1 MSAPVTP
8 VYLRAKQI
16 CKSIGISR
24 NTWLNWVDEGRAPA
38 GIVLGKR
45 VTVWLKSE
53 VDDFIKN
60 AARRE
65 GVSK

>member
-1 MSAPVTP
+1 MSAAVAP

-16 CKSIGISR
+16 CKLLGISR
-24 NTWLNWVDEGRAPA
+24 NTWLNWVDKGRAPA
-38 GIVLGKR
+38 GIVLGRR
-45 VTVWLKSE
+45 VTVWLQNE

-65 GVSK
+65 GASK